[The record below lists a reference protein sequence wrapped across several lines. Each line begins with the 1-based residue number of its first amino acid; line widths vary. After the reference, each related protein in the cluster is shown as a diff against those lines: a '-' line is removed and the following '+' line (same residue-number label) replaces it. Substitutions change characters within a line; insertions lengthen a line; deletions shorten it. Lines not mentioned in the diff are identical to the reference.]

1 MTMLSTEKSSPDRH
15 VAIRAPSHRPTA
27 SRRRVRIESEILRAR
42 GLDLFRSWAPKTLL
56 LAVVLAVGAAEFTP
70 AARHREGLLLL
81 FGLPPLVVALGLWR
95 LLDSPSSLRSSA
107 LFVGALLAAVSELTL
122 ALGATLG
129 SWIVLLVLA
138 ISAAVIE
145 GVAARRG
152 TSTRFGACAGIAV
165 TFALYAP
172 GRLGPGDL
180 LEAAL
185 GALVVATLA
194 GGISG
199 LTAGVV
205 ARWRAGA
212 SL

>member
-15 VAIRAPSHRPTA
+15 LAIRAQ
-27 SRRRVRIESEILRAR
+27 SRRFAATRRRRRIESEILRAQ
-42 GLDLFRSWAPKTLL
+42 GLDLFRTWAPKTLL
-56 LAVVLAVGAAEFTP
+56 LGVVLAVAAAEFTP
-70 AARHREGLLLL
+70 AARHWEGLLLL
-81 FGLPPLVVALGLWR
+81 FGLPPLVVSLGLWR
-95 LLDSPSSLRSSA
+95 LLDSPPRLRSPA
-107 LFVGALLAAVSELTL
+107 LFVGALLVAVSELTL

-129 SWIVLLVLA
+129 SWSVLLLLGV
-138 ISAAVIE
+138 SAAVIE

-165 TFALYAP
+165 AFALYAP
-172 GRLGPGDL
+172 GRLTPGDL

-185 GALVVATLA
+185 GALVVATL
-194 GGISG
+194 GGGVAG

>member
-15 VAIRAPSHRPTA
+15 VAIRAPSHRA
-27 SRRRVRIESEILRAR
+27 VDARRRVRIETELMRAR

-56 LAVVLAVGAAEFTP
+56 LAVVLAIAAAEFTP
-70 AARHREGLLLL
+70 AARRFEGLILL
-81 FGLPPLVVALGLWR
+81 FGLPPLAVSVGLWH
-95 LLDSPSSLRSSA
+95 LLDSPLRRSA
-107 LFVGALLAAVSELTL
+107 LFVGALLVAVSELTL

-129 SWIVLLVLA
+129 SWIVLLALSIA
-138 ISAAVIE
+138 AAVIE
-145 GVAARRG
+145 GVAARRR
-152 TSTRFGACAGIAV
+152 TSTRFGACAGIAIA
-165 TFALYAP
+165 FALYAP

-185 GALVVATLA
+185 GALVVATL
-194 GGISG
+194 GGGVAG